1 MGQHFYTACNCHGD
15 GCNSDWESA
24 GDTYTKALEV
34 VLVIFEVVANVVLF
48 VLLALLLLLLLM
60 MLLGLCK
67 GLLY

>member
-34 VLVIFEVVANVVLF
+34 VLIVAIVIVTVVVVVVVFGSLQGTPT
-48 VLLALLLLLLLM
+48 ARP
-60 MLLGLCK
+60 
-67 GLLY
+67 